1 MKGYWKIM
9 SEEITKIYERKG
21 LKPPK
26 CHVGRKHH
34 TAAFH
39 RIVAG
44 IKAKRDGVRSSH
56 AVATA
61 QLQKQGKRIYK

>member
-1 MKGYWKIM
+1 M
-9 SEEITKIYERKG
+9 SKEITKLYERRG

-26 CHVGRKHH
+26 KIPGRKHH

-44 IKAKRDGVRSSH
+44 IKAAGKANGVNPY
-56 AVATA
+56 AVATTKVRKA
-61 QLQKQGKRIYK
+61 GKRLYK

>member
-1 MKGYWKIM
+1 M
-9 SEEITKIYERKG
+9 SKAIKKIYAKRG
-21 LKPPK
+21 LKPPGCRK
-26 CHVGRKHH
+26 GGKHH

-44 IKAKRDGVRSSH
+44 IKAAGAKVRSPH

-61 QLQKQGKRIYK
+61 SLQKAGKKLYKS

>member
-1 MKGYWKIM
+1 M
-9 SEEITKIYERKG
+9 SAEITKIYKRKG

-26 CHVGRKHH
+26 KIKGRKHH

-44 IKAKRDGVRSSH
+44 IKAAGRANGVNPY
-56 AVATA
+56 AVATS
-61 QLQKQGKRIYK
+61 QLQKKGKRLYK